1 LGHPGSVGKFAAGIL
16 IGTVLQ
22 ISALLLTDM
31 LTHSG
36 RNAQQAQVPGSGV
49 VNPQAVSE
57 LRRGMRTKLGN
68 QEFRLPFFPSLRC
81 SYRRK

>member
-1 LGHPGSVGKFAAGIL
+1 MLRLGHPGSVGKFAAGIL

-36 RNAQQAQVPGSGV
+36 RNAQQAQVPDL
-49 VNPQAVSE
+49 AW
-57 LRRGMRTKLGN
+57 
-68 QEFRLPFFPSLRC
+68 
-81 SYRRK
+81 